1 MKDIQYFYMKAQTVT
16 QQMSFIDFMR
26 SYEMVVNVTDARQA
40 THLWHILI
48 TKINGR
54 IFESFTEFNATILG
68 SIRDHIETYITETQQ
83 QKRQLDDCLEQ
94 QQQPKKKQR
103 LTMPDIENLYITR
116 PAKRP
121 RFCTTTT

>member
-1 MKDIQYFYMKAQTVT
+1 MKAQTVT

-26 SYEMVVNVTDARQA
+26 CYEMVINVTDARQA
-40 THLWHILI
+40 THLWNILI

-121 RFCTTTT
+121 RLTPTSPHNRL